1 MKYEI
6 LEALERLEEYEEMLG
21 RKVPKP
27 MYLFVQKYGRSM
39 EQVLTETAEA
49 YGKKKYF
56 FFRKEK
62 ENKENAL
69 LDKFLVELQKRSE
82 LGKRFDGF
90 VLVELTGEEGVKE
103 RATFYEYIKEN
114 AAEIACMLTVKNEEA
129 AEVLR
134 KELEQQFP
142 FARTVHE
149 ECYSPAEQKEILMAA
164 FRQGGAVLTEV
175 AVERLEEILGKI
187 EWNTTDHVENVLRNL
202 ANNLVYEQVMN
213 GNAWEEISEKQVR
226 EALLCLEEKTEK
238 IPIGF
243 AAPPVSRENDKVC
256 PEKGRKELVA

>member
-1 MKYEI
+1 MRYEI
-6 LEALERLEEYEEMLG
+6 LEAMERLTEYEEMLG
-21 RKVPKP
+21 RTVLKP

-39 EQVLTETAEA
+39 EPVLKETAEA

-56 FFRKEK
+56 SFRKEK
-62 ENKENAL
+62 ESKEIAL

-103 RATFYEYIKEN
+103 RAIFYEYIKEN
-114 AAEIACMLTVKNEEA
+114 ASEISCMFTVKDEEA

-134 KELEQQFP
+134 KELEQYFP

-164 FRQGGAVLTEV
+164 FRQGGAILTKTAEK
-175 AVERLEEILGKI
+175 RLEEILGEM
-187 EWNTTDHVENVLRNL
+187 EWKVTDHVENVLRNL
-202 ANNLVYEQVMN
+202 ANNLIYEQVMN
-213 GNAWEEISEKQVR
+213 GKAWEEISENQVK
-226 EALLCLEEKTEK
+226 EALARLEEKTEK

-243 AAPPVSRENDKVC
+243 AAPTVTKELDKDC
-256 PEKGRKELVA
+256 PEKSGKELVA